1 MKQEI
6 DINFGHSSDDPRAW
20 KTIASELVVSRPPWL
35 TVRRD
40 SVRLP
45 DGRINPEFYVL
56 EYPDWVNVI
65 AITDDGKYVMEL
77 QYRQGIGLTCL
88 EICAGVM
95 EAGEDPET
103 AARRELEEETGYTGG
118 SWRKLMTVSGNPSTT
133 NNITHC
139 FVAEGVKL
147 AGHRHLDQTE
157 DLDVILMSEEE
168 VYRVLADDRIKQS
181 LMAAPLWRWLALRK
195 CGI

>member
-1 MKQEI
+1 MKQEF
-6 DINFGHSSDDPRAW
+6 DISFGHSADNPRAW
-20 KTIASELVVSRPPWL
+20 KTIASELVVARPPWL

-77 QYRQGIGLTCL
+77 QYRQGIGQTCL